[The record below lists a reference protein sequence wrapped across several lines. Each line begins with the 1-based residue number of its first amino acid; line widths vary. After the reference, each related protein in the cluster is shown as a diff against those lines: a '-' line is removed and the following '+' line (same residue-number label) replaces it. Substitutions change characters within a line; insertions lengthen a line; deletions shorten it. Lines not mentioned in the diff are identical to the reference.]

1 MTRARSSAR
10 FQSLTTS
17 FTGNKAMLKALY
29 RLPYADTYTEV
40 TNDGEPIVLDHY
52 EDLGNC
58 EGFVIAP
65 FSISPNTPLLLIPA
79 QGATIEEKQCVTPTI
94 IGDKKFDISPM
105 TDEYAHDFVRFHE
118 ALEAGHFEKLV
129 LARISRQLV
138 DNPNALEMFHYICHN
153 YPRAMVMLFD
163 TPQSGIWLMASPEIL
178 LDKHKSHLHTMALA
192 GTMPHNEGLPQWS
205 EKNKHEQN
213 IVERYIENTITPFSV
228 NIVKDGPHTVTAGQ
242 LMHLRT
248 DFRFR
253 IKDSVSIGTLI
264 SRLHPTPAVCGMP
277 KDEARDFIISNESID
292 RRYYSGFAGPLNLNG
307 ETHLYVSLRCMNICS
322 DHLNVYAG
330 GGIITESVAQDE
342 WRETEIKLIS
352 HV

>member
-1 MTRARSSAR
+1 
-10 FQSLTTS
+10 
-17 FTGNKAMLKALY
+17 MLKALY
-29 RLPYADTYTEV
+29 RLPYADTYTQV
-40 TNDGEPIVLDHY
+40 TNDGEPIVLDRY
-52 EDLGNC
+52 EDLHDC

-65 FSISPNTPLLLIPA
+65 FCISPDTPLLLIPA
-79 QGATIEEKQCVTPTI
+79 QGAHVEEKQCVTPALADDSKPI
-94 IGDKKFDISPM
+94 DICPM
-105 TDEYAHDFVRFHE
+105 TEDYARDFACFHK
-118 ALEAGHFEKLV
+118 ALEAGQFEKLV
-129 LARISRQLV
+129 LARISKQPV
-138 DNPNALEMFHYICHN
+138 DNPDAVDMFHHLCYT

-163 TPQSGIWLMASPEIL
+163 TPQSGTWLMASPEIL

-213 IVERYIENTITPFSV
+213 IVERYIEDTIKPFSSS
-228 NIVKDGPHTVTAGQ
+228 IVKDGPHTVTAGR

-253 IKDSVSIGTLI
+253 IKEDVSIGTLI
-264 SRLHPTPAVCGMP
+264 SHLHPTPAVCGMP
-277 KDEARDFIISNESID
+277 KDKARDFIIANESID

-307 ETHLYVSLRCMNICS
+307 ETHLYVSLRCMNINNN
-322 DHLNVYAG
+322 HLDVYAG